1 LRARLRLSVSDGRGV
16 RFLANRLVRTVQ
28 RYLLP
33 GFIVS
38 LYYFFRFRCAV
49 HPKAIVQVSSKLR
62 IGKGTMVKPY
72 TLIQSSGGRVII
84 GEHCAINSFGSIS
97 TGKSD
102 VVLGNFVRVGPHVV
116 ILGAVRNFQ
125 RKDELVIHQGYRD
138 RGTRIGNDVLI
149 GAGAKIFDCTIGD
162 GAIIGAGA
170 VVTKDIAPYQI
181 VVGMPARVIGERR

>member
-1 LRARLRLSVSDGRGV
+1 M
-16 RFLANRLVRTVQ
+16 ANRLVRTVQ

>member
-1 LRARLRLSVSDGRGV
+1 LRASLRLSVSDGRGV
-16 RFLANRLVRTVQ
+16 RFLAIRLVRTVQ

-38 LYYFFRFRCAV
+38 LYYFLRFRCAV